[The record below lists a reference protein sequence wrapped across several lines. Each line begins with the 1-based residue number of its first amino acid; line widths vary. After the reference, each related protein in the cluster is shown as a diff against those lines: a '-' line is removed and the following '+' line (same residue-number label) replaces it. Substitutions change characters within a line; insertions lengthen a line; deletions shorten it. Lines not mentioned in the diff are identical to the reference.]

1 VNSSSETNHI
11 TLDVE
16 GFVGV
21 LRINRP
27 EKLNA
32 MTVAMDETLNALV
45 YEINNTSDIRAVVL
59 HGEGGKAFSAGS
71 DITDLDKYGGN
82 WRYRNRFDENRDY
95 ARAIWKIRKPVIAS
109 IDGYCIGGGLEMACG
124 ADIRIASHRSQ
135 FAAGEINWGWHG
147 GSGATQLLT
156 HLIGSG
162 HASRLL
168 LTGSRISA
176 DEAHRIGLVQELV
189 DSDQV
194 FPTALEL
201 ATDIASKSPIATQKT
216 KFMIRAAHNIPLDVA
231 LLVENDSFSYL
242 MMTEDAKE
250 GQQAF
255 AEKRPPRFTGE

>member
-1 VNSSSETNHI
+1 
-11 TLDVE
+11 
-16 GFVGV
+16 
-21 LRINRP
+21 
-27 EKLNA
+27 
-32 MTVAMDETLNALV
+32 M
-45 YEINNTSDIRAVVL
+45 
-59 HGEGGKAFSAGS
+59 
-71 DITDLDKYGGN
+71 
-82 WRYRNRFDENRDY
+82 
-95 ARAIWKIRKPVIAS
+95 
-109 IDGYCIGGGLEMACG
+109 
-124 ADIRIASHRSQ
+124 
-135 FAAGEINWGWHG
+135 
-147 GSGATQLLT
+147 
-156 HLIGSG
+156 
-162 HASRLL
+162 